1 MKKLFGILAVSA
13 FLFASCGGNN
23 TEAEATVEQTE
34 PVVEEAV
41 VEEAPE
47 AVADTTVADTT
58 VAEATETQEVATE
71 A

>member
-23 TEAEATVEQTE
+23 TEAEAPVEQTE

-41 VEEAPE
+41 VEE
-47 AVADTTVADTT
+47 T
-58 VAEATETQEVATE
+58 TE
-71 A
+71 ANEA

>member
-23 TEAEATVEQTE
+23 TEAEAPVEQTE

-47 AVADTTVADTT
+47 AVADTTVA
-58 VAEATETQEVATE
+58 EATEAQEVAPE